1 VVAGTVADA
10 VVEVTTAA
18 VVLAPSADA
27 VGVVA
32 VAAGA
37 EVSATVEVSSALEV
51 VAAAVGELGG

>member
-1 VVAGTVADA
+1 VADA